1 MTSSRREFL
10 KTAAAGSL
18 GLTSFAAFAGIPVGC
33 ELKTPTKWDMTTDV
47 VVAGSGAAGMAAA
60 ICAIEQGV
68 KVDVF
73 EKEKENYGGCAFIC
87 GGILNL
93 QGGTRLQK
101 SQGSKDT
108 PEAYYK
114 RLTDPKDPQMRK
126 NNRALMKKVSQLSP
140 AIQEWLEARGVKFFE
155 HYQSNSDSQHTATY
169 HTIWWS
175 DPGEA
180 RPKPQPQGGFMSG
193 QGIMIPLRRHFESKG
208 GQIHF
213 GHKIVDVYKDDS
225 GKVIGAKAEKTDGS
239 IVNIRATRGVVL
251 AGGSW
256 KANVELRKISD
267 PRFTENM
274 FSSGWPFVSPDGSAI
289 LAGIRAGGM
298 YIGSSGHD
306 DSGQMRRKFG
316 TSRYNWRKGSKYGCP
331 GLEVAGKKW
340 NELIF
345 TNCDG
350 DRFVEEVDRSFK
362 SGKYWFYDLAL
373 VQPEQKIWIIFDDA
387 TARKYRW
394 SIEEPVCEK
403 GYAFSASSLA
413 ELAKQ
418 TGQVHLEKTVAR
430 YNKFVEQK
438 KDEDFDRPAAAMTK
452 KIEKA
457 PFYAVRCVLGV
468 HNLAGGL
475 HVNENSQ
482 CIGSDGKVIPG
493 LYAAGESAGDVHS
506 FGVPRAL
513 ITGQIAGMHI
523 GVQKA

>member
-18 GLTSFAAFAGIPVGC
+18 GLTSFSAFAGIPVGC

-140 AIQEWLEARGVKFFE
+140 AMQEWLEARGVKFFE
-155 HYQSNSDSQHTATY
+155 HYQSNSNSDSQHTATY

-251 AGGSW
+251 AGAVGRQMLSCAKFQIRGLLKICSAPAGPSYLRTVAPSW
-256 KANVELRKISD
+256 PA
-267 PRFTENM
+267 
-274 FSSGWPFVSPDGSAI
+274 
-289 LAGIRAGGM
+289 
-298 YIGSSGHD
+298 
-306 DSGQMRRKFG
+306 SGQEACISAVLVMTTLGRCAV
-316 TSRYNWRKGSKYGCP
+316 SS
-331 GLEVAGKKW
+331 
-340 NELIF
+340 
-345 TNCDG
+345 
-350 DRFVEEVDRSFK
+350 
-362 SGKYWFYDLAL
+362 AL
-373 VQPEQKIWIIFDDA
+373 
-387 TARKYRW
+387 
-394 SIEEPVCEK
+394 
-403 GYAFSASSLA
+403 
-413 ELAKQ
+413 
-418 TGQVHLEKTVAR
+418 
-430 YNKFVEQK
+430 
-438 KDEDFDRPAAAMTK
+438 
-452 KIEKA
+452 
-457 PFYAVRCVLGV
+457 
-468 HNLAGGL
+468 
-475 HVNENSQ
+475 
-482 CIGSDGKVIPG
+482 
-493 LYAAGESAGDVHS
+493 
-506 FGVPRAL
+506 RA
-513 ITGQIAGMHI
+513 ITGERVLSMAALDLKLPERSGMN
-523 GVQKA
+523 